1 MGEVGAIVFDFGGPV
16 LLTPFELLTAA
27 ERRLGLADGRLDWR
41 GPFDPDADPLWQRMQ
56 AGRIT
61 ERQYWTERA
70 AELDRI
76 TGAGADLR
84 DLFTVLF
91 DAEPGQLVRPQADA
105 VLIAA
110 VAAGIATAVLTN
122 DLGRFHPPSWVARIG
137 FLSRVGPIVDGSV
150 TGLLKPDPGA
160 YRLVLDVLRMPA
172 RRVLFVDDQPQNIDG
187 ADRVGL
193 QTLWFD
199 VTDPVESYRLLRERA
214 GLPAAG

>member
-1 MGEVGAIVFDFGGPV
+1 MSEVSAIVFDFGGPV
-16 LLTPFELLTAA
+16 LLTPFELLRAA

-41 GPFDPDADPLWQRMQ
+41 GPFDPDADPLWQRLR
-56 AGRIT
+56 GGLIT

-76 TGAGADLR
+76 TRVGADLQ

-91 DAEPGQLVRPQADA
+91 DAEPGELVRPQADG
-105 VLIAA
+105 VLAA
-110 VAAGIATAVLTN
+110 AGAAGIATAVLTN
-122 DLGRFHPPSWVARIG
+122 DLGRFHPPAWIARIG
-137 FLSRVGPIVDGSV
+137 FLSRVGTIVDGSV

-160 YRLVLDVLRMPA
+160 YRLVLDALRTPPQQ
-172 RRVLFVDDQPQNIDG
+172 VLFVDDQPQNIEG

-199 VTDPVESYRLLRERA
+199 VTDPVESYRRLRQRA

>member
-1 MGEVGAIVFDFGGPV
+1 MGEVSAIVFDFGGPV
-16 LLTPFELLTAA
+16 LLTPFELLRAA

-41 GPFDPDADPLWQRMQ
+41 GPFDPDADPLWQRLR
-56 AGRIT
+56 GGLIT

-76 TGAGADLR
+76 TRVGADLQ

-91 DAEPGQLVRPQADA
+91 DAEPGELVRPQADG
-105 VLIAA
+105 VLAA
-110 VAAGIATAVLTN
+110 AGAAGIATAVLTN
-122 DLGRFHPPSWVARIG
+122 DLGRFHPPAWIARIG
-137 FLSRVGPIVDGSV
+137 FLSRVGTIVDGSV

-160 YRLVLDVLRMPA
+160 YRLVLDALRTPPQQ
-172 RRVLFVDDQPQNIDG
+172 VLFVDDQPQNIEG

-199 VTDPVESYRLLRERA
+199 VTDPVESYRRLRRRA